1 MGIGGACDFSL
12 GDLER
17 VVRIAAL
24 TDKRDFSLRLRRS
37 LVVLPTEGGFMSEER
52 GLPRIGDHAPDFS
65 AVTTQQTDFNFS
77 VWQEQRWVVLFSHP
91 ADFTPVCTTELIAF
105 GQLNE
110 QFRQRGVKL
119 IGLSVDSI
127 HAHLAWLRNIH
138 DKMGATIPFPM
149 IADVDMRVAKLY
161 GMIHAN
167 ASSTATVRAVFIID
181 PKRVIRALLYYPLN
195 AGRNVDEILRLVT
208 ALQTTDRF
216 ACATPANWR
225 EGEKVVVPPPK
236 TVQEV
241 DEVLAKTEYE
251 HRDFYLALKDA
262 SPAATAKPVEVT
274 VPKPAEAAA
283 PEPAK
288 PEPAKPEPA
297 QPAESTPST

>member
-1 MGIGGACDFSL
+1 
-12 GDLER
+12 
-17 VVRIAAL
+17 
-24 TDKRDFSLRLRRS
+24 
-37 LVVLPTEGGFMSEER
+37 MSEER

-77 VWQEQRWVVLFSHP
+77 AWQEQHWVVLFSHP
-91 ADFTPVCTTELIAF
+91 ADFTPVCTTELMAF
-105 GQLNE
+105 AQLNE

-127 HAHLAWLRNIH
+127 HSHLAWLRNMQE
-138 DKMGATIPFPM
+138 KMGATIPFPM

-195 AGRNVDEILRLVT
+195 AGRNVDEVLRLVT

-216 ACATPANWR
+216 VCATPANWR

-236 TVQEV
+236 TIQEI
-241 DEVLAKTEYE
+241 DQVLAKTEYE

-262 SPAATAKPVEVT
+262 SPAASSKPAEVT

-283 PEPAK
+283 PKPAE
-288 PEPAKPEPA
+288 PEPS
-297 QPAESTPST
+297 QPAESTPSAEEAVRD

>member
-1 MGIGGACDFSL
+1 
-12 GDLER
+12 
-17 VVRIAAL
+17 
-24 TDKRDFSLRLRRS
+24 
-37 LVVLPTEGGFMSEER
+37 MSEEG

-77 VWQEQRWVVLFSHP
+77 VWQEQNWVVLFSHP

-138 DKMGATIPFPM
+138 DKMGATISFPM
-149 IADVDMRVAKLY
+149 IADADMRVARLY

-241 DEVLAKTEYE
+241 DQVLAKTEYE
-251 HRDFYLALKDA
+251 HRDFYLALKDL

-297 QPAESTPST
+297 KLEPPQPAENTPSA

>member
-1 MGIGGACDFSL
+1 
-12 GDLER
+12 
-17 VVRIAAL
+17 
-24 TDKRDFSLRLRRS
+24 
-37 LVVLPTEGGFMSEER
+37 MSEER
-52 GLPRIGDHAPDFS
+52 GLPRIGDPAPDFS

-91 ADFTPVCTTELIAF
+91 ADFTPVCTTEVMAF
-105 GQLNE
+105 AQLND

-138 DKMGATIPFPM
+138 DKMGVTIPFPM

-241 DEVLAKTEYE
+241 DQVLANTEFE
-251 HRDFYLALKDA
+251 QRDFYLVLKDA
-262 SPAATAKPVEVT
+262 KPVASKPVEVT

-283 PEPAK
+283 PKAAEPQ
-288 PEPAKPEPA
+288 PP
-297 QPAESTPST
+297 QPADSTPSA